1 MHNQQLKPLFN
12 AAYLAI
18 FLKFVQTT
26 YRKLN
31 PYKIRFRRRY
41 IVTIPRLSMYIVAG
55 SYDNLDAAVGQLN
68 DLINACGHITYELLD
83 LERMFGVVLNSGKQ
97 ISASYI
103 NAAWNGIPP
112 KAWSRPK
119 VSIFDLNEHNSPP
132 EFPPAYLRMFRSIA
146 TAHRQNFNS
155 TTLESLIA

>member
-31 PYKIRFRRRY
+31 PYKMRFRRRY
-41 IVTIPRLSMYIVAG
+41 IVTIPYNNRYIVTG

-68 DLINACGHITYELLD
+68 DLINAFGHIAYALID
-83 LERMFGVVLNSGKQ
+83 LERMFYVVLQSGTP

-103 NAAWNGIPP
+103 NAKWSGLTPN
-112 KAWSRPK
+112 AWSCPK
-119 VSIFDLNEHNSPP
+119 VSIFDLNEPKIA
-132 EFPPAYLRMFRSIA
+132 PAYIKRLRSIA
-146 TAHRQNFNS
+146 TEHRQNFNS